1 MIIINK
7 NVLDELIIVN
17 NNLIIPNYLIKYYS
31 KFELNMD
38 EMLLLIYFLN
48 NKEKLTFDV
57 NKISSDLY
65 MDASNVLE
73 IISNLIEKSVISI
86 EVKKNNGIIEEFIS
100 LDLFFSKIKMYL
112 IENKTNEKTSD
123 IYSLFEQEFGRT
135 LSPTEYETITN
146 WLECNVSVDLIK
158 SALKEAILNG
168 VNNLRYIDKI
178 LFEWNKKGYKSSND
192 IVNKKDFKEDDYIEE
207 LYDYDWLNN

>member
-31 KFELNMD
+31 RFDLNND

-48 NKEKLTFDV
+48 NKEKLIFDV

-65 MDASNVLE
+65 MDASCILE
-73 IISNLIEKSVISI
+73 IISNLIEKNIISI

-100 LDLFFSKIKMYL
+100 LELFFSKIKLYL
-112 IENKTNEKTSD
+112 IENKTNEKTND

-158 SALKEAILNG
+158 SALKEAVLNG

-192 IVNKKDFKEDDYIEE
+192 IVNKKDYKEDDYIEE

>member
-7 NVLDELIIVN
+7 NILDELILVN
-17 NNLIIPNYLIKYYS
+17 KSFIIPNYLIRYYS
-31 KFELNMD
+31 RFEFNTD
-38 EMLLLIYFLN
+38 ELLILIYFLN

-57 NKISSDLY
+57 NKISNDLY
-65 MDASNVLE
+65 MESSNVLE
-73 IISNLIEKSVISI
+73 IISSLIEKKLISI

-100 LDLFFSKIKMYL
+100 LDLFFNKIKSYL
-112 IENKTNEKTSD
+112 IESKTSNNSND
-123 IYSLFEQEFGRT
+123 IYSLFEQELGRT

-146 WLECNVSVDLIK
+146 WINCNISIDLIK

-178 LFEWNKKGYKSSND
+178 LFEWNKKGYKNPED
-192 IVNKKDFKEDDYIEE
+192 IINKKDYKDDYIEE

>member
-31 KFELNMD
+31 KFELNTD